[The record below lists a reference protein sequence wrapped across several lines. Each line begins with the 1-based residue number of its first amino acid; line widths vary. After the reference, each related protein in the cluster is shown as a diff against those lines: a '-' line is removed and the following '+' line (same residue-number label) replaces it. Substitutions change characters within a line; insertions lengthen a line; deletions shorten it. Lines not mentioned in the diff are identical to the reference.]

1 MKKIYKDFPS
11 FTEYV
16 QFKVKFSL
24 MKCHKALFASRKEK
38 AAFRHQTKIDR
49 INRKMKSSRFK
60 MESVIRASVS
70 AEIKSDVTF
79 KHSGHSGDIIY
90 SLPAIK
96 ALSRGRPATL
106 YLQPGQPAYFPS
118 EMRPH
123 PVGDVKLNAYM
134 ANALLPLLRIQ
145 PYLSAVE
152 IYSGQSIDY
161 DLDAFRD
168 VWLPTDRGH
177 IARWYFWV
185 YGIAGDLSKPWL
197 HISGYKSADNAIVL
211 ARSHR
216 YQNGDLDFHF
226 LNDFGEIRFVGTRA
240 EYEDM
245 KRILPNLKYVECNDF
260 LCLAHVIRSARFF
273 IGNQSFP
280 YAIAEALKVPRVLE
294 VYPYCPNVI
303 PEGENAYEAF
313 FQPTFKYIVEQL
325 MGRTEMLCHSSTA
338 N

>member
-1 MKKIYKDFPS
+1 MKTRYKDFPS
-11 FTEYV
+11 YTEYV
-16 QFKVKFSL
+16 QFKLKFNL
-24 MKCHKALFASRKEK
+24 MKCHKAFFASRKEK
-38 AAFRHQTKIDR
+38 AAFKCQAKIDR
-49 INRKMKSSRFK
+49 INRKMQGNRIK
-60 MESVIRASVS
+60 MEAVIGAF
-70 AEIKSDVTF
+70 AEAENKSEVTF

-96 ALSRGRPATL
+96 ALSNGRPATL
-106 YLQPGQPAYFPS
+106 YLQTDQPAYFPS

-123 PVGDVKLNAYM
+123 PVGDVKLNMYM
-134 ANALLPLLRIQ
+134 AKALLPLLRMQ
-145 PYLSAVE
+145 PYLPEVE

-185 YGIAGDLSKPWL
+185 YGVAGDLSKPWL
-197 HISGYKSADNAIVL
+197 HIPENKSADNTIVL

-245 KRILPNLKYVECNDF
+245 KKILPDLKYVECNDF
-260 LCLAHVIRSARFF
+260 LCLANVIRSARFF

-294 VYPYCPNVI
+294 VSPYCPNVI
-303 PEGENAYEAF
+303 PEGDGAYEAF
-313 FQPTFKYIVEQL
+313 FQPTFKHIVEQL
-325 MGRTEMLCHSSTA
+325 MGRTNSTS
-338 N
+338 